1 MLQVDHLT
9 LPTKEVIVKL
19 ADKLNRYT
27 GLSHEIRTK
36 SLRWLA
42 RQPEPMILEAFI
54 KQKEHYFTLSQRN
67 EANKSILYLSSLYK
81 AAHDLY
87 TRSNQAAKKNRHEN
101 IDDVEDVTSIHVLQH
116 TKHIPS
122 PKMERMLNLKN
133 KILRL
138 RYQEKMSYRD
148 ISDFLRK
155 FHRFEVSHTTIHHF
169 VKQMDETNLIKNY
182 KKDTK

>member
-1 MLQVDHLT
+1 LNLC
-9 LPTKEVIVKL
+9 
-19 ADKLNRYT
+19 DKLNHYT
-27 GLSHEIRTK
+27 GLSHQTRTK

-42 RQPEPMILEAFI
+42 RQPEPLILEAFA
-54 KQKEHYFTLSQRN
+54 KQKEHYFTLSRRS
-67 EANKSILYLSSLYK
+67 ETNKSILYLASLYR

-87 TRSNQAAKKNRHEN
+87 AASKRIAKKNRNEN
-101 IDDVEDVTSIHVLQH
+101 IDDVEDITSIQVLQH

-138 RYQEKMSYRD
+138 RYQGKMSYRD

-155 FHRFEVSHTTIHHF
+155 FHRFEVSHTAIHQF
-169 VKQMDETNLIKNY
+169 VKQMDRTNLIQNY

>member
-1 MLQVDHLT
+1 MNLC
-9 LPTKEVIVKL
+9 
-19 ADKLNRYT
+19 DKLNRYT
-27 GLSHEIRTK
+27 GLSHETRTK

-42 RQPEPMILEAFI
+42 RQSEPMILEAFI

-67 EANKSILYLSSLYK
+67 EENKSILYLSSLYK

-87 TRSNQAAKKNRHEN
+87 TRSNQATKKNRHEN
-101 IDDVEDVTSIHVLQH
+101 IDDVKDVTSIQVLQH

-133 KILRL
+133 KILKL
-138 RYQEKMSYRD
+138 RYQGKMSYRD

-155 FHRFEVSHTTIHHF
+155 FHRFEVSHTAIHHF
-169 VKQMDETNLIKNY
+169 VKQMEGTDPIQNNKKEIK
-182 KKDTK
+182 